1 MKVKLLKKIKSHP
14 FIIRLLNWE
23 YWPFHLVYSPIY
35 PVWIWY
41 CIKARSLFFFGA
53 SNPTIKNAGFLM
65 EPKSEIDLLIP
76 ERYKPLTLFF
86 IAGTSV
92 DKIKETVRN
101 NNLQYPLVV
110 KPDIGM
116 QGKAVVKVNND
127 YELNISITK
136 FTVNFIVQPFIP
148 YPKEVGIFYV
158 RYPNDEYGKIT
169 GIVEKEF
176 LSVTGDGI
184 STIENLLFNT
194 PRYVLQI
201 PVLKKLLGE
210 TINDILKKGDEKIL
224 VPYGNHVRGSLFL
237 DSTYKNTKKIESVID
252 NACKSIDGFYF
263 GRLDIRFNSFEEL
276 AEDKNWSIIE
286 LNGAGSEPTH
296 MYDPKHSLL
305 FAWKEIIR
313 HWRMLY
319 KVSMQNKRK
328 GFSFLKYK
336 EGVTMFRENS
346 EYVKKLNEI
355 DFGKSIGDELMQQN
369 YIRPELRVVK

>member
-1 MKVKLLKKIKSHP
+1 
-14 FIIRLLNWE
+14 
-23 YWPFHLVYSPIY
+23 
-35 PVWIWY
+35 
-41 CIKARSLFFFGA
+41 
-53 SNPTIKNAGFLM
+53 M

-76 ERYKPLTLFF
+76 ERYKPRTLFF
-86 IAGTSV
+86 TAGTSF
-92 DKIKETVRN
+92 DEIKETVRN

-116 QGKAVVKVNND
+116 QGKAVIKVNND
-127 YELNISITK
+127 WELNIAITK
-136 FTVNFIVQPFIP
+136 FTVDFIVQPFIP

-158 RYPNDEYGKIT
+158 RYPNEQHGKIT

-184 STIENLLFNT
+184 STIETLLYNN
-194 PRYVLQI
+194 PRYILQI

-210 TINDILKKGDEKIL
+210 NINDILQRGEQKVL

-237 DSTYKNTKKIESVID
+237 DSTYKNTEQIESVID

-263 GRLDIRFNSFEEL
+263 GRLDIRFNSFDEL

-296 MYDPKHSLL
+296 MYDPKHSLF

-319 KVSMQNKRK
+319 EISIQNKGK
-328 GFSFLKYK
+328 GVPFLKYK
-336 EGVTMFRENS
+336 DGVAMFRENS

-355 DFGKSIGDELMQQN
+355 DFEKAVGDESMQQTF
-369 YIRPELRVVK
+369 IRHELRIVK

>member
-1 MKVKLLKKIKSHP
+1 
-14 FIIRLLNWE
+14 
-23 YWPFHLVYSPIY
+23 
-35 PVWIWY
+35 
-41 CIKARSLFFFGA
+41 
-53 SNPTIKNAGFLM
+53 M

-86 IAGTSV
+86 TAGTSFTR
-92 DKIKETVRN
+92 IKETVRN
-101 NNLQYPLVV
+101 NNLHYPLVV

-127 YELNISITK
+127 YELNSAISK

-158 RYPNDEYGKIT
+158 RYPDDEHGKIT

-184 STIENLLFNT
+184 STIEILLYNT

-201 PVLKKLLGE
+201 PALKKLLGE
-210 TINDILKKGDEKIL
+210 SINDILKKRENKIL

-237 DSTYKNTKKIESVID
+237 DSTYKNSAQLESVID
-252 NACKSIDGFYF
+252 NASKSIDGFYF

-296 MYDPKHSLL
+296 MYDPKHSLF

-336 EGVTMFRENS
+336 DGVAMFRGNS
-346 EYVKKLNEI
+346 EYVKKLNKI
-355 DFGKSIGDELMQQN
+355 DFKKDTGDEFGRQKN
-369 YIRPELRVVK
+369 IRPELRVVK

>member
-1 MKVKLLKKIKSHP
+1 
-14 FIIRLLNWE
+14 
-23 YWPFHLVYSPIY
+23 
-35 PVWIWY
+35 
-41 CIKARSLFFFGA
+41 
-53 SNPTIKNAGFLM
+53 M

-86 IAGTSV
+86 TAGTSFT
-92 DKIKETVRN
+92 KLKETVRDK
-101 NNLQYPLVV
+101 NLQYPLVV

-116 QGKAVVKVNND
+116 QGKAVVKVYND
-127 YELNISITK
+127 YELNNAITT

-158 RYPNDEYGKIT
+158 RYPNDEHGKIT

-176 LSVTGDGI
+176 LTVTGDGI
-184 STIENLLFNT
+184 STIETLLYNT
-194 PRYVLQI
+194 PRFILQI
-201 PVLKKLLGE
+201 PVLKKILGKN
-210 TINDILKKGDEKIL
+210 IKDIPKKGEKKIL

-237 DSTYKNTKKIESVID
+237 DSTYKNTKKIEFVID

-296 MYDPKHSLL
+296 MYDPKHSLF
-305 FAWKEIIR
+305 FAWREIIR

-319 KVSMQNKRK
+319 RVSMQNKRK
-328 GFSFLKYK
+328 GFPFLKYK
-336 EGVTMFRENS
+336 DGVVMFRENS

-355 DFGKSIGDELMQQN
+355 HFKEATGNEPDKQIVMQSK
-369 YIRPELRVVK
+369 LRMAE